1 MKVLSLEPELLVEDM
16 GRTLMFYK
24 EILGFDVELAFPE
37 DNPSFA
43 RIKKDGIRIMLN
55 DRKSFEEDILKF
67 KGMKMGGTEQIFIKA
82 VGIEDYYK
90 EIKDKVNVMQP
101 LHKTD
106 YGSLEFIIED
116 CNGYFIGFSEDIS
129 TK

>member
-16 GRTLMFYK
+16 GRTLKFYK

-37 DNPSFA
+37 DNPSFT

-55 DRKSFEEDILKF
+55 DRKSFEKDVPKF
-67 KGMKMGGTEQIFIKA
+67 KEMKMGGTEQIFIKA
-82 VGIEDYYK
+82 VGIEDFYK
-90 EIKDKVNVMQP
+90 SIENKVSVIQP
-101 LHKTD
+101 LHRTD

-116 CNGYFIGFSEDIS
+116 CNGYLICFSES
-129 TK
+129 VSL